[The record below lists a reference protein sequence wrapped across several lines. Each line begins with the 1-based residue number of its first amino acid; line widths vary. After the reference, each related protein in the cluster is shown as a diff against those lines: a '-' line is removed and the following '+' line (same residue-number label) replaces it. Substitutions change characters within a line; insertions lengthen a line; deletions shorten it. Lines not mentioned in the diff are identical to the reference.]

1 MTTVVNDEDT
11 CSYPEEEDSVA
22 NITPATTFPQDM
34 DMDRE
39 SVSR

>member
-1 MTTVVNDEDT
+1 MTTVVNDEDR
-11 CSYPEEEDSVA
+11 CSYPEEEDSV
-22 NITPATTFPQDM
+22 TPATTFPQDM